1 MTYPTREHED
11 LLRRALRAAGDSV
24 EPAGD
29 GLERIRARLTAP
41 RPTVAAWMMCGA
53 EPAALRVRP
62 FLSWLHLRI
71 GQAFSRIGPAF
82 GRIGPAFARL
92 GPAFA
97 RLGQALA
104 WLRTGGGIIKTGPR
118 WLRPA
123 AAMAAFAVIIG
134 SGAFAISALQHTITQ
149 RGVNTGLGQRESK
162 TGGQTSG
169 GGVNGTGQ
177 ELVPPNQSWL
187 PLHTGSTPAPIP
199 PSPSATASPTPSCTA
214 TVAPSQSPVPNVT
227 TTPPAPSVTPT
238 PTPTPT
244 DTNPSPS
251 ISPSPGAS
259 PAPSTLA
266 EAAVMTGS
274 PAPVTGGTVTGTA
287 SPPPPTS
294 TVPC

>member
-1 MTYPTREHED
+1 
-11 LLRRALRAAGDSV
+11 
-24 EPAGD
+24 
-29 GLERIRARLTAP
+29 
-41 RPTVAAWMMCGA
+41 MMCGA

-97 RLGQALA
+97 RLGPAFVRIGPAFARIGPAFARLGPAFARIGPAFARIGPAFARLGPAFARLGLALA

-118 WLRPA
+118 WLRSA

-199 PSPSATASPTPSCTA
+199 PSPSATA
-214 TVAPSQSPVPNVT
+214 
-227 TTPPAPSVTPT
+227 
-238 PTPTPT
+238 
-244 DTNPSPS
+244 
-251 ISPSPGAS
+251 
-259 PAPSTLA
+259 
-266 EAAVMTGS
+266 
-274 PAPVTGGTVTGTA
+274 
-287 SPPPPTS
+287 
-294 TVPC
+294 